1 MRLFRPAIMTTLAA
15 LVLSGCGSSGSGNSN
30 PGGTF
35 PVPGG
40 PPVSQCTGT
49 QVQLANPTPY
59 QSGVSPTIGS
69 ITVVANGNNNALYS
83 TYQQWQVLLFD
94 NFNDPPIIGNALQ
107 LVPDKNGPQP
117 YNSDFYY
124 SSSLQ
129 GQYLQP
135 GTTWTVVLSNSQG
148 CEVPLQSF
156 QT

>member
-1 MRLFRPAIMTTLAA
+1 MRIFRPAFITAFA
-15 LVLSGCGSSGSGNSN
+15 LVLSACGSSGSGNSN

-49 QVQLANPTPY
+49 EVQLANPTPY
-59 QSGVSPTIGS
+59 QTGVSSNIGS
-69 ITVVANGNNNALYS
+69 IIIVANGNNNNLS
-83 TYQQWQVLLFD
+83 NTSSQWQVLLFD
-94 NFNDPPIIGNALQ
+94 NFGDPPIIGGSLQ
-107 LVPDKNGPQP
+107 PYSDRTGPHP
-117 YNSDFYY
+117 YNSDFFY

-135 GTTWTVVLSNSQG
+135 ATTWTAVLSNAEG